1 MSVVGELFEYNVSQ
15 FYKAGVEPRLSKMYG
30 WQSSTVCVSIA
41 VQTDCEDPDD
51 LTAYQVTQALMDDIL
66 TERHRAKAIEAQVV
80 DLKAKIAQLEEL
92 AHGPYDHYGQCD
104 NCCAE
109 AKLYELSGGI
119 DIWMYC
125 CNCAKAHE
133 IESRWL
139 DHPKGCD
146 CDNCDDAGRVVNPL
160 DVIVTSYI
168 I

>member
-1 MSVVGELFEYNVSQ
+1 
-15 FYKAGVEPRLSKMYG
+15 MY
-30 WQSSTVCVSIA
+30 
-41 VQTDCEDPDD
+41 
-51 LTAYQVTQALMDDIL
+51 
-66 TERHRAKAIEAQVV
+66 
-80 DLKAKIAQLEEL
+80 
-92 AHGPYDHYGQCD
+92 HYGQCD

-109 AKLYELSGGI
+109 ARLYELSDGI

-146 CDNCDDAGRVVNPL
+146 CDNCDDAGSVVNPL

>member
-1 MSVVGELFEYNVSQ
+1 MHGFEW
-15 FYKAGVEPRLSKMYG
+15 PPD
-30 WQSSTVCVSIA
+30 TVADFNKKGLQPAACRP
-41 VQTDCEDPDD
+41 TLTKEDPDD

-109 AKLYELSGGI
+109 ARLYELSDGI

-133 IESRWL
+133 IGEDYTCS
-139 DHPKGCD
+139 K
-146 CDNCDDAGRVVNPL
+146 
-160 DVIVTSYI
+160 SSQ
-168 I
+168 